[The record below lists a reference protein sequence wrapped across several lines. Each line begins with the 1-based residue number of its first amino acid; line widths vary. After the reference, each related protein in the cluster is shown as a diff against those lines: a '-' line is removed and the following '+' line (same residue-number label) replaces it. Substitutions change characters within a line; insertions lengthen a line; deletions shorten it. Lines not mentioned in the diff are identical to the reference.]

1 VGDFRSAWVWFWPWG
16 LGLLAIKGIA
26 DEGIFNEK
34 LTANSIPFF
43 PGINVRVAK
52 NNLLHIQSWK
62 LETKIFN
69 DKLAR
74 KFPGI
79 HLTLNIS
86 FVLGQI
92 YISQGIKN
100 KVNHFLEMLK
110 TSKKKIK

>member
-26 DEGIFNEK
+26 DGGIFNEK
-34 LTANSIPFF
+34 LTANSIPFL

-110 TSKKKIK
+110 TSKKK